1 MEKAKNINEG
11 QVKTIKVS
19 RSQSETQESYGQG
32 VKQSVKGER
41 CVMQPSYVLCS
52 HHMCYYSSQGGR
64 AVRLGS
70 GGQAGVGRS
79 DC

>member
-41 CVMQPSYVLCS
+41 CVMQPSYVL
-52 HHMCYYSSQGGR
+52 
-64 AVRLGS
+64 L
-70 GGQAGVGRS
+70 
-79 DC
+79 